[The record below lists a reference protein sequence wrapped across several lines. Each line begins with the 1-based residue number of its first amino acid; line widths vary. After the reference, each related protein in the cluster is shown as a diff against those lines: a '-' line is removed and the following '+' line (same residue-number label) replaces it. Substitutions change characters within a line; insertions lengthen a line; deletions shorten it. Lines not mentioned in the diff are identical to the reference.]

1 LTLQQFSGLG
11 IASLHPYHARTRRAR
26 LGLGTC
32 LASAAAAALLL
43 TSVPVAAQTAPDMST
58 LRAPLHRLAARGDAA
73 TSAVEPQ
80 DLTIRIDDGTEVVT
94 GNDYEHG
101 VTLTNFTGGSVTID
115 AAGASVE
122 TKGTGAIGAVAIAV
136 DGNATLQI
144 GDVRTAGDSAHGI
157 VAGSANASVNVQ
169 AGHIVTG
176 GGNAF
181 GIHATGY
188 AGPVNVSAA
197 SVQTSGYYSTGI
209 HAVSNGNVSI
219 DVGDVLT
226 TGDNSVGVNGQAGQ
240 RPAYDEDTGLPIL
253 SDPAD
258 LTIRADNVETH
269 GLSSDGV
276 IATNFTKGNTSVDV
290 GTIKTT
296 GDNSWGAY
304 AGGFGNVALHAGTV
318 ETTGAGSVGLGAVSY
333 YGNVEVSADS
343 VVTRGDFS
351 NGVNVLNYDPTK
363 ATSIDIGSVET
374 HGNSSTGIY
383 MGGAYWDNEGQD
395 ITVVADQV
403 TTHGEG
409 STGVAV
415 RSSGNITMDLGD
427 VVVEGNRS
435 RGVVVFGGLGD
446 MNLTIDSIVT
456 KGESQYGRDTAGL
469 RINHNHGSV
478 NATIGSIETNSNNAP
493 AILTN
498 GYNTN
503 QNFTITGSL
512 QTDGYHASAFQA
524 DIDTGSLTLDAAS
537 ITTKGDASN
546 GVKVNMRSGEVDIRT
561 GTIETSGADS
571 AGILVESASYDGQ
584 AHRVAVD
591 AGSIVTQGGNS
602 AGISVLALGASA
614 DIKAGSIT
622 TSGEYSA
629 GVRAIAVSGVDS
641 YGNLFGGDLNIEVG
655 SIATTGDNAPG
666 IDAIAYGSI
675 AIKAENITTEGSR
688 SIGVKAQAYGDITI
702 DAGTVETHGYR
713 ADGILAN
720 SNVGGSTGDIKIT
733 ANSVTTTGAAASG
746 IRAEAY
752 AGSVDIKAGSVK
764 TSGYG
769 ADGVFA
775 WSYMGDAKVDV
786 GTVSTS
792 GEGGRGITA
801 YSGGTTTVIAGDV
814 TTTGA
819 GASSEFDAGGIKAVG
834 ASVVVKAGNVST
846 KGDYSTGIYANS
858 NMVNDNGQVPRDISV
873 TAASVSTEGLFS
885 HGVVA
890 INTARRANI
899 DIDVGSIK
907 TKGDYAL
914 GIYASAP
921 AGNISVKADSVETE
935 GKQAAGVVAVSNYG
949 DIGIDI
955 GTIVTKGEGAA
966 AIYAYAGGA
975 PKAGDS
981 TTSIKAGSI
990 TTSGEYSSGV
1000 VAIGASE
1007 GVDFDIDVGD
1017 VSTAGTAS
1025 RGVFGYALGDI
1036 SVKAGTIATKG
1047 DGASGVE
1054 AVSFYGDIKVSAGS
1068 ISTEGNVAT
1077 GIYASTLTGDVIVD
1091 AGDIS
1096 TLGDIASGVR
1106 AFSRTGDVM
1115 VTGNGDISTKGN
1127 NSYGILAFGDGS
1139 ITIDNKGDV
1148 RTDGDSAHGLY
1159 ALGRGGGV
1167 TTITNSGSVSVDG
1180 DYSTAIRALGSYSG
1194 GGIKIV
1200 STGDVSATGANVG
1213 GIVGVIPRSRGGGS
1227 TAPSIDIDA
1236 GKVTVSGSP
1245 AVGILALNY
1254 WGDVRIRA
1262 DEVKAEGSGF
1272 GISSMALGNIDVEV
1286 RNVESGGRGI
1296 FLSSGG
1302 GNTLTVTGNVIAKNH
1317 VAIEMGAGSG
1327 QSVLNIAKGATVI
1340 GGGKRNP
1347 ADDPYT
1353 GPGNAIIIGSDSGV
1367 VINNA
1372 GTIRN
1377 VGDRY
1382 TIFVTDRYASDWT
1395 PIPGAGSAIN
1405 NSGILEGN
1413 LRLTAGKDVVNNS
1426 GEFEATKDSVFG
1438 DGEDIF
1444 VNSGIVRIG
1453 SAAVTASLARAPEKG
1468 SSVTFAG
1475 LERFENSGTID
1486 MRNGIAGDQFVLPG
1500 AFIGSGASTLAVD
1513 IGGASSD
1520 QLVIEGA
1527 ASGSTNVVVAT
1538 LPGKATLFAGPVSI
1552 IKVGAGSAA
1561 DAFKLDKADMGFIQY
1576 NMRYDAVTGT
1586 YSLGTQVGSSAYRL
1600 AKLNEAAQAIW
1611 DKSAQ
1616 AWSTHM
1622 AELRDADGAG
1632 KRLWGQMFGGVVDR
1646 DSAIDGAPLDYR
1658 QDFFG
1663 AQLGYDLGGSEGED
1677 SAAIF
1682 GVTGGYLSSKQRF
1695 EGADERADFG
1705 ALNLAG
1711 YGSYRGKRV
1720 FANLLAQYSR
1730 YWIDARG
1737 GIGTGRW
1744 SDSTGG
1750 DAYGLQGEVGVRL
1763 GSEKFFVE
1771 PVATLAWQ
1779 NSSIDAI
1786 EAFSHRIDFDDN
1798 SAVTGKVG
1806 ARIGAAIGKAEG
1818 TQAVLYAR
1826 GNYVHAFD
1834 GKAGLLFSS
1843 GNVSQSIVTPQAGDY
1858 GEAAIGLNILSKGP
1872 VSGFIEGD
1880 ATVGSGTKGG
1890 GGRVGVRFKF

>member
-1 LTLQQFSGLG
+1 MQQFSGLG

-32 LASAAAAALLL
+32 LASAAAALLL
-43 TSVPVAAQTAPDMST
+43 TSAPVAAQTAPDMST
-58 LRAPLHRLAARGDAA
+58 LRAPLHPVAARGDAA
-73 TSAVEPQ
+73 TSAAEPQ
-80 DLTIRIDDGTEVVT
+80 DLTIRLDDGTEVVT

-157 VAGSANASVNVQ
+157 VAGSANGAVTVQ
-169 AGHIVTG
+169 AGHVATEG
-176 GGNAF
+176 GSAF

-188 AGPVNVSAA
+188 AGPINVSAA
-197 SVQTSGYYSTGI
+197 SVKTSGYYSTGI

-226 TGDNSVGVNGQAGQ
+226 TGDNSVGVNGQVGQ

-258 LTIRADNVETH
+258 LTIRADNVETRGH
-269 GLSSDGV
+269 SSDGV
-276 IATNFTKGNTSVDV
+276 IATNFTKGNTSVEV

-343 VVTRGDFS
+343 VVTRGDYS

-374 HGNSSTGIY
+374 HGNSSTGVY
-383 MGGAYWDNEGQD
+383 MGGAYWPYNEGQAV
-395 ITVVADQV
+395 TLTADTV
-403 TTHGEG
+403 TTHGVN
-409 STGVAV
+409 STAVAI
-415 RSSGNITMDLGD
+415 RSGGDLTIDLGQ
-427 VVVEGNRS
+427 VVAEGDRS
-435 RGVVVFGGLGD
+435 RGIAIASGWGD
-446 MNLTIDSIVT
+446 ISLTVDSVVT
-456 KGESQYGRDTAGL
+456 KGEAQYGRDATGI
-469 RINHNHGSV
+469 RIGTNHGTV
-478 NATIGSIETNSNNAP
+478 NATIGSVETNSRNSP
-493 AILTN
+493 AILTS
-498 GYNTN
+498 GFYTD
-503 QNFTITGSL
+503 QNFTITGSI
-512 QTDGYHASAFQA
+512 QTNGYHASAFQA

-537 ITTKGDASN
+537 ITTKGEASN
-546 GVKVNMRSGEVDIRT
+546 GVKVGIRSGEVDIRT

-571 AGILVESASYDGQ
+571 AGILVESVSYDGQ
-584 AHRVAVD
+584 GHHVAID
-591 AGSIVTQGGNS
+591 AGSIATQGSNS

-614 DIKAGSIT
+614 DIQAGSII

-629 GVRAIAVSGVDS
+629 GVRAIAVSGVDP
-641 YGNLFGGDLNIEVG
+641 YGNPFGGDLSIDVG

-675 AIKAENITTEGSR
+675 AIKAENVTTEGSR
-688 SIGVKAQAYGDITI
+688 STAIKAQAYGNIVI

-720 SNVGGSTGDIKIT
+720 SNIGGSTGDIKIT

-921 AGNISVKADSVETE
+921 TGNISVKADSVETE
-935 GKQAAGVVAVSNYG
+935 GKQSAGVVAVSNYG

-966 AIYAYAGGA
+966 AIYTYAGGA

-981 TTSIKAGSI
+981 TTSIKAGAI
-990 TTSGEYSSGV
+990 TTSGDYSSGV
-1000 VAIGASE
+1000 MAIGASE
-1007 GVDFDIDVGD
+1007 GVHLDIEVGD

-1054 AVSFYGDIKVSAGS
+1054 AFSFYGDIKVSAGP

-1077 GIYASTLTGDVIVD
+1077 GIYASTLTGNVVVD
-1091 AGDIS
+1091 AGDVS
-1096 TLGDIASGVR
+1096 TIGDFSSGVR
-1106 AFSRTGDVM
+1106 AFSKSGDIV
-1115 VTGNGDISTKGN
+1115 VTGNGDIRTKGSY
-1127 NSYGILAFGDGS
+1127 SYGILAFGDGS
-1139 ITIDNKGDV
+1139 VTIDNKGSV
-1148 RTDGDSAHGLY
+1148 LTEGGDSHGLY
-1159 ALGRGGGV
+1159 ALGRGAGI
-1167 TTITNSGSVSVDG
+1167 TTITNSGSVTVKG
-1180 DYSTAIRALGSYSG
+1180 DYSSAIRALGGYAG
-1194 GGIKIV
+1194 GGVKIV

-1213 GIVGVIPRSRGGGS
+1213 GIVGVIPRSRGGAS
-1227 TAPSIDIDA
+1227 TAPSVDIEA

-1262 DEVKAEGSGF
+1262 DEVKAIGSGF
-1272 GISSMALGNIDVEV
+1272 GISSSAVGNIDVEV

-1296 FLSSGG
+1296 FLSSGSG
-1302 GNTLTVTGNVIAKNH
+1302 ASLTVTGNVIAKDH

-1340 GGGKRNP
+1340 GGGKHNP
-1347 ADDPYT
+1347 ADDPYV
-1353 GPGNAIIIGSDSGV
+1353 GIGNAIIIGSDSGV
-1367 VINNA
+1367 VVNNA

-1377 VGDRY
+1377 LGDRY
-1382 TIFVTDRYASDWT
+1382 TIFVPNAYASDWT
-1395 PIPGAGSAIN
+1395 PIPGAGSEIN
-1405 NSGILEGN
+1405 NSGIIEGN
-1413 LRLTAGKDVVNNS
+1413 LRLTAGKDAVTNS

-1444 VNSGIVRIG
+1444 VNSGTVRIG
-1453 SAAVTASLARAPEKG
+1453 SAAVTANLARAPEKG

-1520 QLVIEGA
+1520 QLVVEGA
-1527 ASGSTNVVVAT
+1527 ATGSTNVVVAT

-1663 AQLGYDLGGSEGED
+1663 AQVGYDLGGSEGED
-1677 SAAIF
+1677 SATIF

-1730 YWIDARG
+1730 YSIDARG
-1737 GIGTGRW
+1737 GIGAERW
-1744 SDSTGG
+1744 SDSAGG
-1750 DAYGLQGEVGVRL
+1750 DAYGVQGEVGVRL

-1798 SAVTGKVG
+1798 SAVTGKIG
-1806 ARIGAAIGKAEG
+1806 ARIGAAIGKAGG

-1858 GEAAIGLNILSKGP
+1858 GEVAIGLNILSNGP